1 MYAIMKLGSETA
13 IYDGF
18 GFVANFKRHIKK
30 RKVWFR
36 LISQVMKSNVVLE
49 RLQWNVKWGWDLS

>member
-1 MYAIMKLGSETA
+1 MYAIMKLGCETA

-18 GFVANFKRHIKK
+18 GFVANFKRHIKQ

-49 RLQWNVKWGWDLS
+49 RLQ